1 MGVRENPPPPGQADG
16 NDVVR
21 PEGVHGTFRDNI
33 HLNAFDS
40 MAQETADGQQVMGRD
55 ALRRTERLSEDE
67 VLREENFSD
76 IKAATPVRGS
86 SERYK
91 VSKYSTSN
99 KGA

>member
-1 MGVRENPPPPGQADG
+1 MGVRENPPPPGQAAG
-16 NDVVR
+16 NDVTR

-33 HLNAFDS
+33 HQNAWDA

-55 ALRRTERLSEDE
+55 WLRRTERLSEDE
-67 VLREENFSD
+67 VLREDQFGT

-86 SERYK
+86 SEKYR
-91 VSKYSTSN
+91 VSKYSTDN

>member
-16 NDVVR
+16 NDVQR

-33 HLNAFDS
+33 HQNAYDA

-55 ALRRTERLSEDE
+55 LLRRTDRLSEDE
-67 VLREENFSD
+67 VLREDKFSD

-86 SERYK
+86 RENYK
-91 VSKYSTSN
+91 TSKWATEN
-99 KGA
+99 KG